1 MKIPYVL
8 NFLKAHTEKTEDT
21 PKSSQQI
28 NSVVHERSKRLFKY
42 DCIELQDMM
51 YETEKKF
58 FPDLLD
64 DIEVI

>member
-21 PKSSQQI
+21 PKPAQKI
-28 NSVVHERSKRLFKY
+28 YTVAHEKGKRLFKY

-51 YETEKKF
+51 YDTEKKF

-64 DIEVI
+64 DIEVM